1 MWVTPRALA
10 LLGSEVVDIVEQEI
24 RESAAPG
31 APVDASLV
39 RNTAVAVAALV
50 ESLLVSKRR
59 AAQQQ
64 HPRPDR
70 SVQAR
75 RSTSLRAQ
83 HRMRLGITRHSTPGL
98 DTLAVMIPV
107 ACSGRAGGCA
117 GPQRSLGLA
126 NSICVPGRVD

>member
-75 RSTSLRAQ
+75 CSTSLRAQ
-83 HRMRLGITRHSTPGL
+83 HCFRLGITQHGYPGL
-98 DTLAVMIPV
+98 RHAPGDDPSRMLGV
-107 ACSGRAGGCA
+107 AGGSQLHVCA
-117 GPQRSLGLA
+117 RSW
-126 NSICVPGRVD
+126 